1 LPPASR
7 QIRGGRKPRLAT
19 VGPQRLSP
27 AFILQSRFE
36 QDQQL
41 LLLPET
47 RNLFLANSPPTLFLN
62 NIAYNLSPLFPYV
75 FNYFKKTCDILS
87 AFCRAS

>member
-1 LPPASR
+1 MNRSR
-7 QIRGGRKPRLAT
+7 QQFASCIASNSRRQKAPAFYRWAAG
-19 VGPQRLSP
+19 LSR

-36 QDQQL
+36 QGQQL

-47 RNLFLANSPPTLFLN
+47 RNLFLANSPPTLSLN

-75 FNYFKKTCDILS
+75 FN
-87 AFCRAS
+87 